1 MKQIIVILSLIFV
14 GCNPHLQ
21 QPQID
26 LPENYLYATDT
37 DSINLSHNWWEMFG
51 DTTLNRLITTALAA
65 NNDLKAAVSR
75 IEEARAKQR
84 VVRAQYL
91 PEFALGRSAGVSG
104 SDDEVT
110 QQYIVEPTASW
121 EIPIFGSLRSAT
133 TAAKA
138 DVDYALWQYRGVELS
153 LAAQVATT
161 YYTLLQYRRDLD
173 IARQSSE
180 LRAQTAK
187 LVDSLFVRG
196 MASGVN
202 REQAYNLL
210 YTALADIPLYER
222 AVAQTLLQLDILL
235 GQTPQLQPSVG
246 SNAPFVADYTPINIP
261 SGVPSELLYRRPDM
275 MSSHAKMRSAA
286 AAAKSARIARLPS
299 FSLTGDGG
307 IVSDEISKIVTSP
320 TWAWNALLSL
330 SQPLFAFGSLKSSEK
345 VAIEQY
351 NQAVAEYQQTF
362 ISALADVEKALVGIS
377 TYRAEIERYNALIES
392 NRAIAEMSRALY
404 LNGLN
409 AYLDVID
416 AERTLYNSQM
426 EYSNIIAAQ
435 YINYINLCQALG
447 GNFY

>member
-14 GCNPHLQ
+14 GCNPRLQ

-91 PEFALGRSAGVSG
+91 PEFAFGRSAGVSG

-210 YTALADIPLYER
+210 YTALPIFRSMSEPWHRRFYNLIYCWVR
-222 AVAQTLLQLDILL
+222 LL
-235 GQTPQLQPSVG
+235 
-246 SNAPFVADYTPINIP
+246 N
-261 SGVPSELLYRRPDM
+261 
-275 MSSHAKMRSAA
+275 
-286 AAAKSARIARLPS
+286 
-299 FSLTGDGG
+299 
-307 IVSDEISKIVTSP
+307 
-320 TWAWNALLSL
+320 
-330 SQPLFAFGSLKSSEK
+330 
-345 VAIEQY
+345 Y
-351 NQAVAEYQQTF
+351 NRQ
-362 ISALADVEKALVGIS
+362 
-377 TYRAEIERYNALIES
+377 
-392 NRAIAEMSRALY
+392 
-404 LNGLN
+404 
-409 AYLDVID
+409 
-416 AERTLYNSQM
+416 
-426 EYSNIIAAQ
+426 
-435 YINYINLCQALG
+435 
-447 GNFY
+447 